1 MTLLQYVEDMTD
13 RQAAE
18 AVRERIDW
26 KYLLGLELSDPGFDA
41 SVLTEWRERL
51 LAQGAEER
59 LLEVSQVNNIFTTR
73 LREKSINYFESR
85 HIDPYNWCHISH
97 C

>member
-1 MTLLQYVEDMTD
+1 MLLQYVEDMTD
-13 RQAAE
+13 RQAAD
-18 AVRERIDW
+18 AVREPIDW

-85 HIDPYNWCHISH
+85 HTDPYNWCHISH